1 MIESIPEITT
11 PEQFDRQV
19 LGADRPVVVTFYAD
33 WCGDCRRLGPHVGE
47 WAEAYG
53 GRMDFVRV
61 DDSRRE
67 LEARYG
73 VHMIPDV
80 LVFVRGK
87 LTCRWVNVT
96 DPSAYRATF
105 DRVLAAARG

>member
-1 MIESIPEITT
+1 MMDDLREIVTG
-11 PEQFDRQV
+11 EQLDEVVRRTE
-19 LGADRPVVVTFYAD
+19 RPVVVTFYAD
-33 WCGDCRRLGPHVGE
+33 WCGDCRRLCPHVGE
-47 WAEAYG
+47 WAEAYR
-53 GRMDFVRV
+53 GRMEFVRV
-61 DDSRRE
+61 EDSRRE

-80 LVFVRGK
+80 IVFVRGK

-105 DRVLAAARG
+105 DRILGAGQG